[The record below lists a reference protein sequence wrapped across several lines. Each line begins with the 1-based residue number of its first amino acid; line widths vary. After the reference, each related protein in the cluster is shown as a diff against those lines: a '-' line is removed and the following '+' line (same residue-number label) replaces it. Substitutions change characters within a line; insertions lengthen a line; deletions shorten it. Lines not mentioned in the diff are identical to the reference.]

1 MPNIQTTFSKHL
13 QKGLPGMIARANAP
27 HDYDMGVAGV
37 EVEPGMGVYYDAGT
51 NKFIKP
57 TDAAT
62 RKLVT
67 HIVSFDPTSFNT
79 DIGAPTTNN
88 ITEVVFAADAI
99 IKLAS
104 FGSFFGLAGATLE
117 NDDAIVFNESTGKWI
132 KYAPSTP
139 TANDLRAV
147 PFTAYLDPLQTVA
160 DGGIFEIKIPSRN
173 YSFMALNDLPATT
186 LKVSLTAAQVKV
198 LRATPFE
205 LVAAP
210 GAGKVLEFVSAILK
224 LNYGSE
230 VFTESADNLVIE
242 YDDGAAAIVS
252 QVIESTGF
260 IDQGADTQSNALPS
274 VDAIDASADVEN
286 KNLALFNNG
295 DGEIAG
301 NASDDST
308 LDVHITYRVH
318 TM

>member
-1 MPNIQTTFSKHL
+1 MPIQTSFSRHL
-13 QKGLPGMIARANAP
+13 QKGLPGQIARANAP

-57 TDAAT
+57 TDVAT

-79 DIGAPTTNN
+79 DIAAPTTNN
-88 ITEVVFAADAI
+88 ITKVVLAADSI
-99 IKLAS
+99 IKLAVL
-104 FGSFFGLAGATLE
+104 GSFFGLAGATIE
-117 NDDAIVFNESTGKWI
+117 NDDAVVFNESTGKWI
-132 KYAPSTP
+132 KYEPSTP

-160 DGGIFEIKIPSRN
+160 DGGIFEIRIPSRN
-173 YSFMALNDLPATT
+173 YSFPALNDLPAQTI
-186 LKVSLTAAQVKV
+186 KVSLTAAQIKV

-205 LVAAP
+205 LVAAQ
-210 GAGKVLEFVSAILK
+210 GVGTSIEFVSAILK
-224 LNYGSE
+224 LNAGSE
-230 VFTESADNLVIE
+230 VLSETDANLVIE
-242 YDDGAAAIVS
+242 YDNGAAAAVS
-252 QVIESTGF
+252 QVVECGGF
-260 IDQGADTQSNALPS
+260 IDQAADTQTNVQP
-274 VDAIDASADVEN
+274 VIDAIDASADIEN
-286 KNLALFNNG
+286 KNIALFN
-295 DGEIAG
+295 DGAGEFAG
-301 NASDDST
+301 NATDDAT